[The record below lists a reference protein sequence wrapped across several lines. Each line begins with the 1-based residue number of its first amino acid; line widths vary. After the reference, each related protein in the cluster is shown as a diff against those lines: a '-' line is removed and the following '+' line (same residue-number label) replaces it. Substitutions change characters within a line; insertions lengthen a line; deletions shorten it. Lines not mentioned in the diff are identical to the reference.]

1 MILIQITLNFVKL
14 LLVNGYYSLLAAFLI
29 NFAGICILALNM
41 TILLKFKLELRL
53 LGYIVF
59 ARLLI
64 DLLGIEVIR
73 PNFSS

>member
-1 MILIQITLNFVKL
+1 MSLIQVTLHFVKL
-14 LLVNGYYSLLAAFLI
+14 LFVNGYYSLLAAFLI
-29 NFAGICILALNM
+29 NFAGFCILAFNM